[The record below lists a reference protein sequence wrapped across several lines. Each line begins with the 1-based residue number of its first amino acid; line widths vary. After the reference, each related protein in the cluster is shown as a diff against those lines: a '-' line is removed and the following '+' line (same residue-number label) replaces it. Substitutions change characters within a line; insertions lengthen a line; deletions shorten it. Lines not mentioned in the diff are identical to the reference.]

1 MELMWLESQLKIFV
15 RDVESDDQF
24 LKLKRIVDLS
34 QMLVKTKKH
43 IVYPMVYLFMK
54 LALILTMATA
64 TVERCFYA
72 MNIIKNI
79 I

>member
-1 MELMWLESQLKIFV
+1 
-15 RDVESDDQF
+15 
-24 LKLKRIVDLS
+24 
-34 QMLVKTKKH
+34 
-43 IVYPMVYLFMK
+43 MVYLFMK

-79 I
+79 IQNCMGDEWLNDCLVTYIEIDIFDSIDNEKIIENFQSMKIHREQL

>member
-1 MELMWLESQLKIFV
+1 
-15 RDVESDDQF
+15 
-24 LKLKRIVDLS
+24 
-34 QMLVKTKKH
+34 
-43 IVYPMVYLFMK
+43 MVYLFMK

-79 I
+79 IQNCMGDEWLNDCLVTYIERNIFDNIDNEKIIEHFQIMKMHKRQL